1 MSPHNHHL
9 SATGK
14 PPPEKS
20 NSRFLHTCNRLSL
33 FLKEKGN
40 IRDLNFEIHAK
51 FDHIAKG
58 IYIYIYILFVTSFN
72 CFSSIYKISI
82 MKKTPQMDKSTSI
95 NHLPQYVTL
104 DSSCEPVTNAK
115 TEQMTIFYEG
125 QVLVLDDVSADRA
138 RDLMLMAKNGGIVKK
153 VENRIES
160 KARVDV
166 SGSKEASKAVV
177 QGKDSDLPIARR
189 ASLHKF
195 LTKRKDRAT
204 VRAPAPFQEHNQAP
218 GGSSSGNE
226 HSFDLNM

>member
-20 NSRFLHTCNRLSL
+20 KSRFLHTCNRLSL

-40 IRDLNFEIHAK
+40 IRDLNLEIHAK
-51 FDHIAKG
+51 FDDIAKG
-58 IYIYIYILFVTSFN
+58 VPEASPAKATTVDLLSNIDE
-72 CFSSIYKISI
+72 
-82 MKKTPQMDKSTSI
+82 KTPQVEKPASI
-95 NHLPQYVTL
+95 DLPQYVIL

-115 TEQMTIFYEG
+115 TEQMTFFYEG

-138 RDLMLMAKNGGIVKK
+138 RDLMLMAKNGGKI
-153 VENRIES
+153 ENPIES
-160 KARVDV
+160 EARVDV

-195 LTKRKDRAT
+195 LAKRKDRAT
-204 VRAPAPFQEHNQAP
+204 ARAPAPFQEHDQSP

-226 HSFDLNM
+226 HSLDLNM

>member
-58 IYIYIYILFVTSFN
+58 VPEASLAKATTVDFLSNIDE
-72 CFSSIYKISI
+72 
-82 MKKTPQMDKSTSI
+82 KTPQMDKSTSI